1 MTSTLDFSKLTRK
14 SDDIYELVVA
24 ASKRARQIAALRIA
38 EDPLP
43 TLGEGE
49 EETFEVTPEEI
60 DDRDWDGVEKPTT
73 AALSELIAD
82 KLEYRYASVSKTE
95 KDELEDL
102 ADELEE

>member
-38 EDPLP
+38 RDPLP

-60 DDRDWDGVEKPTT
+60 DDRDWDSVEKPTT
-73 AALSELIAD
+73 AALNELIAG

-95 KDELEDL
+95 EEELEDL